1 MDLSG
6 VVQQTPRD
14 NFFTFSGEDIE
25 AARKCKGEKDKK
37 SNRSSAYKSPNF
49 VKNVFND
56 IKPVLGTKHAD
67 HDNKSDKTEEMA

>member
-14 NFFTFSGEDIE
+14 QFFTFSGEDIV
-25 AARKCKGEKDKK
+25 AAQKSKDKK
-37 SNRSSAYKSPNF
+37 DKSSRSSAYKSPSF
-49 VKNVFND
+49 IKNVFSD

-67 HDNKSDKTEEMA
+67 QDNKSDKTEEMA